1 MSHAHPMRDN
11 RRSSEVPR
19 GFMAIFLL
27 AFGMLFVVAV
37 LGRLVGLQWRE
48 LLPGAE
54 NSSGIS
60 DGVKA
65 AVYTF
70 MSHLI

>member
-1 MSHAHPMRDN
+1 
-11 RRSSEVPR
+11 
-19 GFMAIFLL
+19 MAIFLL
-27 AFGMLFVVAV
+27 AFGVLFVVAV

>member
-1 MSHAHPMRDN
+1 MSHTDHARVS
-11 RRSSEVPR
+11 RSSSEVPR
-19 GFMAIFLL
+19 GFMSIFLL
-27 AFGMLFVVAV
+27 AFGLLFVVAV
-37 LGRLVGLQWRE
+37 LGRLVGLQWRD

-54 NSSGIS
+54 NSDGIS

>member
-1 MSHAHPMRDN
+1 
-11 RRSSEVPR
+11 
-19 GFMAIFLL
+19 MAIFLL
-27 AFGMLFVVAV
+27 AFGVLFVVAV
-37 LGRLVGLQWRE
+37 LGRLVGLQWRD

-54 NSSGIS
+54 NSNGIT

-70 MSHLI
+70 MSYLI

>member
-1 MSHAHPMRDN
+1 MS
-11 RRSSEVPR
+11 
-19 GFMAIFLL
+19 IFLL
-27 AFGMLFVVAV
+27 AFGLLFVVAV
-37 LGRLVGLQWRE
+37 LGRLVGLQWRD

-54 NSSGIS
+54 NSDGIS

>member
-1 MSHAHPMRDN
+1 MSHTTHIREHRP
-11 RRSSEVPR
+11 STEGPR
-19 GFMAIFLL
+19 GYMAIFLL
-27 AFGMLFVVAV
+27 AFGVLFVVAV
-37 LGRLVGLQWRE
+37 LGRLVGLQWRD

-54 NSSGIS
+54 NSNGIT

-70 MSHLI
+70 MSYLI

>member
-1 MSHAHPMRDN
+1 MSHTTQIRAHRPAT
-11 RRSSEVPR
+11 EGPR
-19 GFMAIFLL
+19 GYMAIFLL
-27 AFGMLFVVAV
+27 AFGVLFVVAV
-37 LGRLVGLQWRE
+37 LGRLVGLQWRD

-54 NSSGIS
+54 NSNGIT
-60 DGVKA
+60 DGVRA